1 MKKTIRVDMDTL
13 SISQEPETEMIR
25 HLGGRALTSGII
37 SREVPP
43 NCDPLGRDNR
53 IVLAPGVLTGSSA
66 PCSGR
71 LSMGAKSPLTGG
83 IKESNVGGTAG
94 RVMAGMGIKAVIIQG
109 RSVPNKRFILEIS
122 NDGIELTS
130 AASIENKT
138 NYEAAAYLIDR
149 YGDKTPYILVGPGG
163 EAGLPLST
171 VAVSDMEG
179 RPSRHA
185 GRGGLGAVLASKGI
199 KAIVLSGKSHLLVPA
214 NSASFKETRKSFARD
229 LSNSKKALT
238 KFGTAVLVNV
248 INEAGALPVHNFRK
262 GRSDHAKNISGE
274 VLVENCQT
282 RGGKT
287 GHGCHPGCVIKCSNV
302 YHDKEGNHLTSALE
316 YETIALLGCNCG
328 LSDLDQIA
336 ELDFMC
342 DNYGIDTME
351 TGVTLGVA
359 MEADL
364 LDFGDFNGMKKMIT
378 EMIQGSVTGRLLGQG
393 ALVTGKTLGVERI
406 PTVKGQALSAYD
418 PRALKGTGA
427 TYATSPMGA
436 DHTAGNCLPG
446 RTGLDDRSPH
456 GQVAA
461 SKEAQKLTMLCDLL
475 GLCIFVGPVTETLP
489 TMTRLFNEFLG
500 MNHSQ
505 EEMLAMAEKVL
516 LEEVEFNEKAGLTK
530 YRNDLPEFFRTEVL
544 HSDLVYD
551 LEAEELMGIYG

>member
-1 MKKTIRVDMDTL
+1 
-13 SISQEPETEMIR
+13 
-25 HLGGRALTSGII
+25 
-37 SREVPP
+37 
-43 NCDPLGRDNR
+43 
-53 IVLAPGVLTGSSA
+53 
-66 PCSGR
+66 
-71 LSMGAKSPLTGG
+71 MGAKSPLTGG

-94 RVMAGMGIKAVIIQG
+94 QVMAGMDIKAVIIQG
-109 RSVPNKRFILEIS
+109 KNVQKQRFILEIS
-122 NDGIELTS
+122 NDGIKLTS
-130 AASIENKT
+130 AASIENKG
-138 NYEAAAYLIDR
+138 NYGAAAYLIDH
-149 YGDKTPYILVGPGG
+149 YGDKTPYILVGPAG

-199 KAIVLSGKSHLLVPA
+199 KAIVLSGKSHRLAPE
-214 NSASFKETRKSFARD
+214 NSASFQETRKAFARN
-229 LSNSKKALT
+229 LFNSKKALT

-262 GRSDHAKNISGE
+262 GRFEHVKNISGE
-274 VLVENCQT
+274 VLADNCQT

-287 GHGCHPGCVIKCSNV
+287 GHGCHPGCVIKCSNI

-336 ELDFMC
+336 ELDYMC

-351 TGVTLGVA
+351 TGVALGVA
-359 MEADL
+359 MEANL
-364 LDFGDFNGMKKMIT
+364 LDFGDFDAMKKMIT
-378 EMIQGSVTGRLLGQG
+378 EMIQGTVTGRLLGQG

-406 PTVKGQALSAYD
+406 PTVKRQALSAYD
-418 PRALKGTGA
+418 PRALKGTGT

-446 RTGLDDRSPH
+446 RTGLDDRTPQ
-456 GQVAA
+456 GQVTA

-489 TMTRLFNEFLG
+489 TMTRLFNDFLG
-500 MNHSQ
+500 MNHSK
-505 EEMLAMAEKVL
+505 EEMLALAEKVL

-530 YRNDLPEFFRTEVL
+530 YQNDLPEFFRTEAL

-551 LEAEELMGIYG
+551 VEPDELMNIYT